1 MDQLQ
6 ITLAQVT
13 QTAASIRSQNQ
24 QLNSCLQEIG
34 TSMNQLAA
42 YWQSPASEKIR
53 SRFHGM
59 LPVFDNYRS
68 IVESYAKF
76 LDQTVST
83 YQSKASRILIQTMA
97 NGYLQQLYAL
107 QTQLRQ
113 QTVMLPS
120 AAQGAELPLLQ
131 RQYRNVLHNVQE
143 QIRICEGLRML

>member
-24 QLNSCLQEIG
+24 QLNSCLQEIC

-83 YQSKASRILIQTMA
+83 YQSMEAQLNAS
-97 NGYLQQLYAL
+97 
-107 QTQLRQ
+107 
-113 QTVMLPS
+113 
-120 AAQGAELPLLQ
+120 AE
-131 RQYRNVLHNVQE
+131 
-143 QIRICEGLRML
+143 GF

>member
-83 YQSKASRILIQTMA
+83 YQSMEAQLNASAEGFYDTYPDNGKRLLAAAVCIADTAAPA
-97 NGYLQQLYAL
+97 NRHAAKCSTGRRASPAAA
-107 QTQLRQ
+107 
-113 QTVMLPS
+113 TVSQCP
-120 AAQGAELPLLQ
+120 A
-131 RQYRNVLHNVQE
+131 
-143 QIRICEGLRML
+143 

>member
-59 LPVFDNYRS
+59 LPVFERLLAAAVCIADTAAPANRHA
-68 IVESYAKF
+68 AKCSTGRRASPAAA
-76 LDQTVST
+76 TVS
-83 YQSKASRILIQTMA
+83 QCPA
-97 NGYLQQLYAL
+97 
-107 QTQLRQ
+107 
-113 QTVMLPS
+113 
-120 AAQGAELPLLQ
+120 
-131 RQYRNVLHNVQE
+131 
-143 QIRICEGLRML
+143 

>member
-68 IVESYAKF
+68 IFESYAKF

-83 YQSKASRILIQTMA
+83 YQSMEAQLNAS
-97 NGYLQQLYAL
+97 
-107 QTQLRQ
+107 
-113 QTVMLPS
+113 
-120 AAQGAELPLLQ
+120 AE
-131 RQYRNVLHNVQE
+131 
-143 QIRICEGLRML
+143 GF

>member
-83 YQSKASRILIQTMA
+83 YQSMEAQLNAMA

>member
-42 YWQSPASEKIR
+42 YWQSPAS
-53 SRFHGM
+53 
-59 LPVFDNYRS
+59 
-68 IVESYAKF
+68 KF

-83 YQSKASRILIQTMA
+83 YQSMEAQLNAS
-97 NGYLQQLYAL
+97 
-107 QTQLRQ
+107 
-113 QTVMLPS
+113 
-120 AAQGAELPLLQ
+120 AE
-131 RQYRNVLHNVQE
+131 
-143 QIRICEGLRML
+143 GF

>member
-59 LPVFDNYRS
+59 LSVFDNYRS

-83 YQSKASRILIQTMA
+83 YQSMEAQLNAS
-97 NGYLQQLYAL
+97 
-107 QTQLRQ
+107 
-113 QTVMLPS
+113 
-120 AAQGAELPLLQ
+120 AE
-131 RQYRNVLHNVQE
+131 
-143 QIRICEGLRML
+143 GF